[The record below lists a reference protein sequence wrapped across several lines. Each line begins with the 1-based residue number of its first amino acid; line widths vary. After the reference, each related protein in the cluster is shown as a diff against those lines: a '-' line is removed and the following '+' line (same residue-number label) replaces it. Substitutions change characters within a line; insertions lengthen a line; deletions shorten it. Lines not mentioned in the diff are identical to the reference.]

1 VNGTLLG
8 AYVARDTVVH
18 RAPAGLKLAVLFAVS
33 LAVVLVRQWWGV
45 AALATL
51 VLAVGLA
58 ARVGP
63 RALADQ
69 LRPLRWVAPF
79 AFALQWWS
87 LGPARAALLTS
98 RLVLLVALAGLVM
111 LTTRTVEVLT
121 AIEHGA
127 RPLRRLGV
135 RPDRVALVLSLAI
148 RTMPVLVALSDD
160 VRDAQRARGRERD
173 LRAYA
178 VPLVVGTLRRADA
191 LGEALR
197 ARGVDD

>member
-1 VNGTLLG
+1 MSLLG

-18 RAPAGLKLAVLFAVS
+18 RAPAGAKLAALFAVS
-33 LAVVLVRQWWGV
+33 VAVLLVRTWWGV
-45 AALATL
+45 GALAVL
-51 VLAVGLA
+51 VGAVA
-58 ARVGP
+58 VASRVGP
-63 RALADQ
+63 RAVWAQ
-69 LRPLRWVAPF
+69 VRPLRWVVPV

-87 LGPARAALLTS
+87 LGLAPAALLTT

-111 LTTRTVEVLT
+111 LTSRTVDVLA
-121 AIEHGA
+121 AIETA
-127 RPLRRLGV
+127 TRPLARVGV
-135 RPDRVALVLSLAI
+135 RPDRVALVLSLAV
-148 RTMPVLVALSDD
+148 RTVPVLVALSDD
-160 VRDAQRARGRERD
+160 VRAAQKARGHERD